1 MGTTKP
7 TLVLYGLALFA
18 SFEYPELCLYCRS
31 CNITMTVLMGMTCY
45 QKEYPMITWEESDMF
60 CFIGDN
66 GFIDSSPDLDYTLVV
81 LQIGLKIQSC

>member
-1 MGTTKP
+1 MDSCCVQAYKRDSIVLSSVISCYLNIIRGYAMGTTKP

-45 QKEYPMITWEESDMF
+45 
-60 CFIGDN
+60 
-66 GFIDSSPDLDYTLVV
+66 
-81 LQIGLKIQSC
+81 

>member
-31 CNITMTVLMGMTCY
+31 CNIIMTVLMGMTCY
-45 QKEYPMITWEESDMF
+45 
-60 CFIGDN
+60 
-66 GFIDSSPDLDYTLVV
+66 
-81 LQIGLKIQSC
+81 